1 MRLITTFLKRADHDA
16 LCRFFPLLH
25 RETENANWTAI
36 ATTRWGFVLAFH
48 WNRFYFI
55 KKIPWWRASRYRN
68 SFTWG
73 IVRFQQV
80 ITFKIPAKLLQHLLI
95 SHIFSILSLT
105 LKRGSNSV
113 LSPLLLIWEVPLRN
127 SLEHF
132 LKCGERR
139 EIVHRK
145 SGKIAAFTHW
155 KPHLCRFR
163 YFLLIHASHPPA
175 VVMFWNYL
183 FF

>member
-1 MRLITTFLKRADHDA
+1 MLRSCFDEINYTTFLKRADHDA

-105 LKRGSNSV
+105 LQIRPFPPTIDLGGSSQKPVGAFFEMRGTEGDCPSQ
-113 LSPLLLIWEVPLRN
+113 I
-127 SLEHF
+127 
-132 LKCGERR
+132 G
-139 EIVHRK
+139 
-145 SGKIAAFTHW
+145 
-155 KPHLCRFR
+155 
-163 YFLLIHASHPPA
+163 
-175 VVMFWNYL
+175 
-183 FF
+183 